1 MPAING
7 ARLLEDLQHLRQFGA
22 VGNGVVRP
30 ALSAID
36 IESRTRLSERMQAAG
51 LSPLIDGVGKV
62 FGRSTRP
69 GPALIIGSHT
79 DTQPQG
85 GWLDGAMGVM
95 YGLEVARAFAE
106 SKDCADLAIDVAS

>member
-7 ARLLEDLQHLRQFGA
+7 ARLLEDLQRLRQFGA

-36 IESRTRLSERMQAAG
+36 IESRTWLSERMQAAG
-51 LSPLIDGVGKV
+51 LRPVIDGVGTV
-62 FGRSTRP
+62 FGHSTRA

-79 DTQPQG
+79 DTQPQAAG
-85 GWLDGAMGVM
+85 STAPWA
-95 YGLEVARAFAE
+95 
-106 SKDCADLAIDVAS
+106 